1 MLFSSPI
8 FIFIFLP
15 IIIFLIGLGRKSLH
29 NIILLFAS
37 IFFYAWGGL
46 SQTPIFIFSIAINY
60 LFGLLIGGA
69 EGRRAKFFLTIGVS
83 INLALLGYFKYFN
96 FLMENINA
104 LFSMTGAKEF
114 EYSKVTLPIGI
125 SFFTFHAMSYIIDVY
140 RRKVSVQRN
149 FLDLAL
155 YISFFPQLIAGPIV
169 RYIDVASQF
178 QKRTLSLEK
187 VSAGMQRF
195 IFGFAKKVIIANT
208 MAYLA
213 DQIFDMP
220 TNQISSGVAWL
231 GIIAYT
237 FQIYF
242 DFSGYSDMAIGL
254 AKIFGFDF
262 PENFN
267 YPYVAQSI
275 KEFWRRWHISLSTWF
290 RDFLYIPLGGSKGSN
305 KKTIRNLLIVFFCTG
320 FWHGAS
326 WNFVIWGMFHGTFL
340 LIERIGFDKV
350 ISRFWKPVRIF
361 YTLLVV
367 MIGWVF
373 FRADTLNAA
382 VEYLGKM
389 SFFSSSKQVQM
400 FLVEYLDAKIIFV
413 LLFATLYSFRIYRW
427 FLEWAAQYF
436 KTRNKEKMYEVIFYS
451 GKLIVSLTLFFITV
465 AYLAASTYNPF
476 IYFRF

>member
-15 IIIFLIGLGRKSLH
+15 IVIFLIGFGRKSLH
-29 NIILLFAS
+29 NTILLFAS
-37 IFFYAWGGL
+37 IIFYAWGSL
-46 SQTPIFIFSIAINY
+46 SQTPIFIASIIINY
-60 LFGLLIGGA
+60 LFGLLINNF
-69 EGRRAKFFLTIGVS
+69 EDTKAKLVLGLGVT
-83 INLALLGYFKYFN
+83 INLLLLGYFKYFD

-104 LFSMTGAKEF
+104 LFSMTGAKPI
-114 EYSKVTLPIGI
+114 EYAKVGLPIGI

-140 RRKVSVQRN
+140 RKKVAVQRN

-169 RYIDVASQF
+169 RYVDVATQF

-187 VSAGMQRF
+187 ATIGIQRF
-195 IFGFAKKVIIANT
+195 IFGFAKKVIVANT

-213 DQIFDMP
+213 DQIFNTP
-220 TNQISSGVAWL
+220 TTQISVGVAWL

-267 YPYVAQSI
+267 YPYIAQSI

-290 RDFLYIPLGGSKGSN
+290 RDFLYIPLGGSKGSEV
-305 KKTIRNLLIVFFCTG
+305 KTIRNLLIVFFCTG
-320 FWHGAS
+320 FWHGAN
-326 WNFVIWGMFHGTFL
+326 WNFIIWGMFHGTFL
-340 LIERIGFDKV
+340 LIERIGFDK
-350 ISRFWKPVRIF
+350 ILLRIWKPIRVF

-367 MIGWVF
+367 MVGWVF
-373 FRADTLNAA
+373 FRADNLTAA
-382 VEYLGKM
+382 TEYLDKM
-389 SFFSSSKQVQM
+389 SFLSSSKQTQM
-400 FLVEYLDAKIIFV
+400 FLIEYLDTKTICMLI
-413 LLFATLYSFRIYRW
+413 FATLYSFRLFRW
-427 FLEWAAQYF
+427 LIGLI
-436 KTRNKEKMYEVIFYS
+436 EKFFASKNILTSYQLLFYS
-451 GKLIVSLTLFFITV
+451 SKFIISLALFFITV
-465 AYLAASTYNPF
+465 SYLAASTYNPF